1 MGPSA
6 TRAWVGFSPSRMG
19 SGVAPR
25 PFCDILCPMDFNS
38 ILAPVID
45 FFSNGIGA
53 VIRDIAVAAYNI
65 LFPAN
70 ADAATA
76 PQVGQ

>member
-1 MGPSA
+1 
-6 TRAWVGFSPSRMG
+6 
-19 SGVAPR
+19 
-25 PFCDILCPMDFNS
+25 MDFNS

-76 PQVGQ
+76 PQVG

>member
-1 MGPSA
+1 
-6 TRAWVGFSPSRMG
+6 
-19 SGVAPR
+19 
-25 PFCDILCPMDFNS
+25 MDFNS

-53 VIRDIAVAAYNI
+53 VIRDIAVGLYNV

-76 PQVGQ
+76 PQLD

>member
-1 MGPSA
+1 
-6 TRAWVGFSPSRMG
+6 MG

-25 PFCDILCPMDFNS
+25 LLWTILFPMDFNS
-38 ILAPVID
+38 ILAPAID

-53 VIRDIAVAAYNI
+53 VIRDIAVALYNI

-76 PQVGQ
+76 PQAG

>member
-6 TRAWVGFSPSRMG
+6 TRAGVGFSPSRIG

-70 ADAATA
+70 ADAATT
-76 PQVGQ
+76 PQV

>member
-1 MGPSA
+1 MGF
-6 TRAWVGFSPSRMG
+6 RPSRIG

-25 PFCDILCPMDFNS
+25 LFWTILSPMDFNS

-53 VIRDIAVAAYNI
+53 VIRDIAVTLYNV

-70 ADAATA
+70 ADAATT
-76 PQVGQ
+76 PQAGL

>member
-1 MGPSA
+1 MGPSG

-25 PFCDILCPMDFNS
+25 RFLANLFPMDFNS

-53 VIRDIAVAAYNI
+53 VIRDIAVGLYNV

-70 ADAATA
+70 ADAATT
-76 PQVGQ
+76 PKLD